1 MTGWVKLHR
10 KTLNSSVFQN
20 EKLLKTF
27 VWCLLKASHKKHE
40 FLHGRQKVSLK
51 PGQFITG
58 RKRAGEELD
67 MPPSTAWFYLNLLK
81 DDSTIDIKS
90 TNKYSLITL
99 TNWGLYQSDGDNFN
113 SNLDS
118 NLDNKRT
125 TNGQQTDTYKN
136 VKNVKNDKKDLI
148 YVLTADEERFLNT
161 LAAIENYPTDRARD
175 YELYRTMAERYP
187 ELDLVAAIEQWAA
200 YKLDQPLTEKS
211 NPRSQ
216 INTAF
221 KKYLE
226 WGKCLKERSAT
237 RGASERHPAGSDPAG
252 KYRKFVK
259 S

>member
-1 MTGWVKLHR
+1 MAGWIKLHR
-10 KTLNSSVFQN
+10 KTLDSKVFQN

-27 VWCLLKASHKKHE
+27 VWCLLKASHKEYE
-40 FLHGRQKVSLK
+40 FFHGRQKISLR

-58 RKRAGEELD
+58 RRKAGEELD

-81 DDSTIDIKS
+81 ADSTIDIKS
-90 TNKYSLITL
+90 NNKYSLITII
-99 TNWGLYQSDGDNFN
+99 NWDLYQSDGDNFN

-136 VKNVKNDKKDLI
+136 DKNDKKDLI
-148 YVLTADEERFLNT
+148 YVLTADENKFLDT
-161 LAAIENYPTDRARD
+161 LATIENYPLDRKRD
-175 YELYRTMAERYP
+175 LKLYQTLAERYP
-187 ELDLVAAIEQWAA
+187 QLDLIAAVEQWAA
-200 YKLDQPLTEKS
+200 YKLDKPLDEKS

-226 WGKCLKERSAT
+226 WGKCLKERSAKS
-237 RGASERHPAGSDPAG
+237 GAVKGHPAGSDPAG
-252 KYRKFVK
+252 KYRRFVK

>member
-1 MTGWVKLHR
+1 MAGWIKLHR
-10 KTLNSSVFQN
+10 KTLDSKVFQN

-27 VWCLLKASHKKHE
+27 VWCLLKASHKEYE
-40 FLHGRQKVSLK
+40 FFHGRQKISLR

-58 RKRAGEELD
+58 RKKAGEELD
-67 MPPSTAWFYLNLLK
+67 MPSSTAWFYLNLLK
-81 DDSTIDIKS
+81 ADSTIDIKS
-90 TNKYSLITL
+90 NNKYSLITL
-99 TNWGLYQSDGDNFN
+99 INWGLYQSDGDNFN

-136 VKNVKNDKKDLI
+136 NKNDKKDLI
-148 YVLTADEERFLNT
+148 YVLTADENRFLNT
-161 LAAIENYPTDRARD
+161 LATIENYPLDRKRD
-175 YELYRTMAERYP
+175 LKLYQTLAERYP
-187 ELDLVAAIEQWAA
+187 QLDLIAAIEQWAA
-200 YKLDQPLTEKS
+200 YKLDKPLNGKS

-226 WGKCLKERSAT
+226 WGKCLKERSAKS
-237 RGASERHPAGSDPAG
+237 GAVKRHSAGSDPAG
-252 KYRKFVK
+252 KFRRFVK

>member
-1 MTGWVKLHR
+1 MAGWIKLHR
-10 KTLNSSVFQN
+10 KTLDSKVFQN

-27 VWCLLKASHKKHE
+27 VWCLLKASHKEYE
-40 FLHGRQKVSLK
+40 FFHGRQKISLR

-58 RKRAGEELD
+58 RKKAGEELD

-81 DDSTIDIKS
+81 ADSTIDIKS
-90 TNKYSLITL
+90 NNKYSLITII
-99 TNWGLYQSDGDNFN
+99 NWDLYQSDGDNFN

-136 VKNVKNDKKDLI
+136 DKNDKKDLI
-148 YVLTADEERFLNT
+148 YVLTADEKKFLDI
-161 LAAIENYPTDRARD
+161 LATIENYPLDRKRD
-175 YELYRTMAERYP
+175 LKLYQALAERYP
-187 ELDLVAAIEQWAA
+187 QLDLIAAIEQWAA
-200 YKLDQPLTEKS
+200 YKLDKPLNEKS

-226 WGKCLKERSAT
+226 WGKCLKERSVKD
-237 RGASERHPAGSDPAG
+237 GAVKRHPAGSDPAG
-252 KYRKFVK
+252 KYRRFVK

>member
-27 VWCLLKASHKKHE
+27 IWCLLKASHKEYE
-40 FLHGRQKVSLK
+40 FLHGRQKVTLK

-58 RKRAGEELD
+58 RKKAGEELD

-81 DDSTIDIKS
+81 DDSTLDIKS
-90 TNKYSLITL
+90 NNKYSLITL
-99 TNWGLYQSDGDNFN
+99 INWGLYQSDGDNFN

-136 VKNVKNDKKDLI
+136 NKNDKKDLI

-161 LAAIENYPTDRARD
+161 LSKIENYPLDRKRD
-175 YELYRTMAERYP
+175 LKLYQTLAERYP
-187 ELDLVAAIEQWAA
+187 QLDLIAAIEQWAA
-200 YKLDQPLTEKS
+200 YKLDKPLNGKS

-226 WGKCLKERSAT
+226 WGKCLKERSAKS
-237 RGASERHPAGSDPAG
+237 GASERYSAGSDPAG
-252 KYRKFVK
+252 KYRKYVK

>member
-10 KTLNSSVFQN
+10 KILNSSVFQN

-27 VWCLLKASHKKHE
+27 IWCLMKASHKEYE
-40 FLHGRQKVSLK
+40 FLHGRQKVTLK

-81 DDSTIDIKS
+81 ADSTLDIKS

-99 TNWGLYQSDGDNFN
+99 TNWAIYQSDNDVID

-118 NLDNKRT
+118 KVDNKRT

-136 VKNVKNDKKDLI
+136 DKNVKNDKEDLI
-148 YVLTADEERFLNT
+148 YLTAEEGRFLET
-161 LAAIENYPTDRARD
+161 LAAIKNYPTDRARD

-187 ELDLVAAIEQWAA
+187 ALDLVAAVEQWAA
-200 YKLDQPLTEKS
+200 YKLDKPLTDKS

-226 WGKCLKERSAT
+226 WGKCLKERSAKS
-237 RGASERHPAGSDPAG
+237 GASERHPAGRDPAG
-252 KYRKFVK
+252 KYRKYVK

>member
-1 MTGWVKLHR
+1 MAGWIKLHR
-10 KTLNSSVFQN
+10 KTLDSKVFQN

-27 VWCLLKASHKKHE
+27 VWCLLKASHKEYE
-40 FLHGRQKVSLK
+40 FFHGRQKISLR

-58 RKRAGEELD
+58 RKKAGEELD

-81 DDSTIDIKS
+81 ADSTIDIKS
-90 TNKYSLITL
+90 NNKYSLITL
-99 TNWGLYQSDGDNFN
+99 INWGLYQSDGDNFN

-136 VKNVKNDKKDLI
+136 NKNDKKDLI
-148 YVLTADEERFLNT
+148 YVLTADENNFLDT
-161 LAAIENYPTDRARD
+161 LATIENYPLDRKRD
-175 YELYRTMAERYP
+175 LKLYQTLAERYP
-187 ELDLVAAIEQWAA
+187 QLDLIAAIEQWAA
-200 YKLDQPLTEKS
+200 YKLDKPLNGKS

-226 WGKCLKERSAT
+226 WGKCLKERSAKS
-237 RGASERHPAGSDPAG
+237 GAPERHPAGSDPAG

>member
-1 MTGWVKLHR
+1 MAGWIKLHR
-10 KTLNSSVFQN
+10 KTLDSKVFQN

-27 VWCLLKASHKKHE
+27 VWCLLKASHKEYE
-40 FLHGRQKVSLK
+40 FLHGRQKISLR

-58 RKRAGEELD
+58 RKKAGEELD

-81 DDSTIDIKS
+81 ADSTIDIKS
-90 TNKYSLITL
+90 NNKYSLITL
-99 TNWGLYQSDGDNFN
+99 INWGLYQSDGDNFN

-136 VKNVKNDKKDLI
+136 DKNDKKDLI
-148 YVLTADEERFLNT
+148 YVVTADENRFLNT
-161 LAAIENYPTDRARD
+161 LAKIENYPFDRRRD
-175 YELYRTMAERYP
+175 LKLYQTMAERYP
-187 ELDLVAAIEQWAA
+187 QIDLIAAVEQWAA
-200 YKLDQPLTEKS
+200 YKLDKPLDEKS

-226 WGKCLKERSAT
+226 WGKCLKERSVKD
-237 RGASERHPAGSDPAG
+237 GAVKRHPAGSDPAG
-252 KYRKFVK
+252 KY
-259 S
+259 

>member
-1 MTGWVKLHR
+1 MAGWIKLHR
-10 KTLNSSVFQN
+10 KTLDSKVFQN

-27 VWCLLKASHKKHE
+27 VWCLLKASHKE
-40 FLHGRQKVSLK
+40 YELFHGRQKISLR

-58 RKRAGEELD
+58 RKKAGEELD

-81 DDSTIDIKS
+81 ADSTIDIKS
-90 TNKYSLITL
+90 NNKYSLITII
-99 TNWGLYQSDGDNFN
+99 NWDLYQSDGDNFN

-136 VKNVKNDKKDLI
+136 DKNDKKDLI
-148 YVLTADEERFLNT
+148 YVLTADENKFLDT
-161 LAAIENYPTDRARD
+161 LATIENYPLDRKRD
-175 YELYRTMAERYP
+175 LKLYQTLAERYP
-187 ELDLVAAIEQWAA
+187 QLDLIAAIEQWAA
-200 YKLDQPLTEKS
+200 YKLDKPLDEKS

-226 WGKCLKERSAT
+226 WGKCLKERSAKS
-237 RGASERHPAGSDPAG
+237 GAVKGHPAGSDPAG
-252 KYRKFVK
+252 KYRRFVK

>member
-1 MTGWVKLHR
+1 MAGWIKLHR
-10 KTLNSSVFQN
+10 KTIDSKVFQN

-27 VWCLLKASHKKHE
+27 VWCLLKASHKEYE

-81 DDSTIDIKS
+81 DDSTLDIKS
-90 TNKYSLITL
+90 NNKYSLITL
-99 TNWGLYQSDGDNFN
+99 INWGLYQSDADGVD

-161 LAAIENYPTDRARD
+161 LSKIENYPIDRNRD
-175 YELYRTMAERYP
+175 LELYRTMIERYP
-187 ELDLVAAIEQWAA
+187 ELDLMAAIEQWAA

-226 WGKCLKERSAT
+226 WGKCLNERSAKH
-237 RGASERHPAGSDPAG
+237 GASERHPAGSDPAG

>member
-1 MTGWVKLHR
+1 MAGWIKLHR
-10 KTLNSSVFQN
+10 KTLDSKVFQN

-27 VWCLLKASHKKHE
+27 VWCLLKASHKEYE
-40 FLHGRQKVSLK
+40 FFHGRQKISLR

-58 RKRAGEELD
+58 RKKAGEELD

-81 DDSTIDIKS
+81 ADSTIDIKS
-90 TNKYSLITL
+90 NNKYSLITL
-99 TNWGLYQSDGDNFN
+99 INWGLYQSDGDNFN

-136 VKNVKNDKKDLI
+136 DKNDKKDLI
-148 YVLTADEERFLNT
+148 YVLTADENNFLDT
-161 LAAIENYPTDRARD
+161 LATIENYPLDRKRD
-175 YELYRTMAERYP
+175 LKLYQTLAERYP
-187 ELDLVAAIEQWAA
+187 QLDLIAAIEQWAA
-200 YKLDQPLTEKS
+200 YKLDKPLNGKS

-226 WGKCLKERSAT
+226 WGKCLKERSAKS
-237 RGASERHPAGSDPAG
+237 GAPERHPAGSDPAG

>member
-1 MTGWVKLHR
+1 MAGWIKLHR
-10 KTLNSSVFQN
+10 KTLDSKVFQN

-27 VWCLLKASHKKHE
+27 VWCLLKASHKEYE
-40 FLHGRQKVSLK
+40 FFHGRQKISLR

-58 RKRAGEELD
+58 RKKAGEELD

-81 DDSTIDIKS
+81 ADSTIDIKS
-90 TNKYSLITL
+90 NNKYSLITII
-99 TNWGLYQSDGDNFN
+99 NWDLYQSDGDNFN

-136 VKNVKNDKKDLI
+136 DKNDKKDLI
-148 YVLTADEERFLNT
+148 YVLTADENKFLDT
-161 LAAIENYPTDRARD
+161 LATIENYPLDRKRD
-175 YELYRTMAERYP
+175 LKLYQTLAERYP
-187 ELDLVAAIEQWAA
+187 QLDLIAAIEQWAA
-200 YKLDQPLTEKS
+200 YKLDKPLDEKS

-226 WGKCLKERSAT
+226 WGKCLKERSAKS
-237 RGASERHPAGSDPAG
+237 GAVKGHPAGSDPAG
-252 KYRKFVK
+252 KYRRFVK

>member
-81 DDSTIDIKS
+81 ADRTLDIKS
-90 TNKYSLITL
+90 TNRYSLITVV
-99 TNWGLYQSDGDNFN
+99 NWGLYQSDADGIDNT
-113 SNLDS
+113 LDS

-200 YKLDQPLTEKS
+200 YKLDKPLTEKS

-226 WGKCLKERSAT
+226 WGKCLKERSAKS
-237 RGASERHPAGSDPAG
+237 GASERHPAGRDPAG
-252 KYRKFVK
+252 KYRKYVK